1 MAELLTKSG
10 SMIATDLLF
19 GTSANLAASP
29 MQAFQSRKS
38 AEATK
43 LLLVPFNAAI
53 LASSALSSIAY
64 GILLINA
71 FSSPET
77 SSSTKINSLILLPST
92 ILNILNTNFKLHLTL
107 WMTRNLNLSIIQRL
121 LKLLKLNLLHIL
133 LSRHRFHI
141 LQLTMQNQI
150 MKNYQSRQ
158 SNHGPPHRCLKSRL
172 MEYYQ

>member
-19 GTSANLAASP
+19 GTSVNLAASP

-64 GILLINA
+64 GILFTSA
-71 FSSPET
+71 FSSPEM
-77 SSSTKINSLILLPST
+77 SSSTKINFLIHLRSAT
-92 ILNILNTNFKLHLTL
+92 SNVLNTNFKLRLTL
-107 WMTRNLNLSIIQRL
+107 WMTRILNLSIIQRLPWL
-121 LKLLKLNLLHIL
+121 LKLLKLNLLHLL

-141 LQLTMQNQI
+141 LRLTTQNQI

-158 SNHGPPHRCLKSRL
+158 SN
-172 MEYYQ
+172 